1 MCGKSAFVD
10 GNPVQSVTWT
20 TLPPQVVA
28 GETYLADGAGSGY
41 TSELN
46 FDFFEDGAT
55 LESCD
60 DLLSVTVNMEH
71 SYMGDLDLT
80 ITCPDGTTVPL
91 MSYPNGGG
99 GCFLGEAVDDGSN
112 IPGTGYDYGWS
123 PNPDIPTNINDNA
136 NWTNVTYTDNAGNGE
151 SNNIANP
158 GIYAAEGDTVRDFCR
173 MPFER
178 HVDLLGGGQPRH
190 RQWVHFRMGPQ
201 PQPGFDPRRDHLH
214 ANH

>member
-1 MCGKSAFVD
+1 MRFAQPSALAGAGEHDSLFNSFQSTPVCAGSPAFVD

-20 TLPPQVVA
+20 ALPPQVVA
-28 GETYLADGAGSGY
+28 GETYLADGAGFSY

-55 LESCD
+55 LDDCD

-99 GCFLGEAVDDGSN
+99 GCFLGEAVDDG
-112 IPGTGYDYGWS
+112 
-123 PNPDIPTNINDNA
+123 PTS
-136 NWTNVTYTDNAGNGE
+136 GHG
-151 SNNIANP
+151 
-158 GIYAAEGDTVRDFCR
+158 
-173 MPFER
+173 
-178 HVDLLGGGQPRH
+178 L
-190 RQWVHFRMGPQ
+190 
-201 PQPGFDPRRDHLH
+201 
-214 ANH
+214 